1 MVAIKRFFL
10 YIFYYFNTSFNRKAI
25 QLPTDEVTY
34 IKAKVAQGWTP
45 DTIMGRAER
54 PLSCSMRTLY
64 RLFVMC
70 EPCR

>member
-45 DTIMGRAER
+45 DTIMGGHSAVVCGRFTAF
-54 PLSCSMRTLY
+54 L
-64 RLFVMC
+64 
-70 EPCR
+70 